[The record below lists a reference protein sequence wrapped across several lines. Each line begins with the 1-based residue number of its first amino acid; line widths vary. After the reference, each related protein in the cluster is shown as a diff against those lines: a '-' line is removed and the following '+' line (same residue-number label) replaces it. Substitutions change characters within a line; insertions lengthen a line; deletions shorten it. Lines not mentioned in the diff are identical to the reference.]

1 MVTVNLYGRPV
12 GDNADKLATRAGKLV
27 RAYCPVKYVD
37 WRQVPDNF
45 KEDVWFKL
53 LQEFEFNVPN
63 HLAKMIVMRS
73 LPQKFRTYKH
83 DLRTG
88 PLLGKVTMQEKLDA
102 RPVDFDSDCWK
113 IFVENES
120 IPGIKEKHAK
130 YSENQKKRTIHHT
143 CGRESYAN
151 KIHKLAVKEGLV
163 AEAARGLAWMDV
175 HVGKD
180 GKEQVKAA
188 RARRKELIDAG
199 LVSAL
204 DFENDEIAEVF
215 GPDKCRAGL
224 LGYSPLVSKKQA
236 LYASVATAVMNA
248 NTNPTITAPRT
259 DHMVEALLPKH
270 TELITNVVLQVM
282 AKQQQN
288 QHSASTNP
296 AVGGY
301 VVYGIDGEHC
311 EGLLVQPEER
321 KSRLPEAVVSSGDRK
336 LSGRK
341 SAIC

>member
-63 HLAKMIVMRS
+63 HLAKMIVMGS

-88 PLLGKVTMQEKLDA
+88 PLLGKD
-102 RPVDFDSDCWK
+102 
-113 IFVENES
+113 
-120 IPGIKEKHAK
+120 
-130 YSENQKKRTIHHT
+130 
-143 CGRESYAN
+143 
-151 KIHKLAVKEGLV
+151 VKEGLV
-163 AEAARGLAWMDV
+163 AEAARGLAWMDG

-215 GPDKCRAGL
+215 GPDKCSAGL

-311 EGLLVQPEER
+311 EGLLVQPKER